1 MGTRSSGG
9 TAGARNFPKSA
20 VAVNRERGKEHD
32 ADMANILNHGLCLSR
47 APQGATEAVLPLIG
61 NVDIGPAGRG
71 LRQLLESVRGESFV
85 LVVKDDVWWPL
96 GNAVDGM
103 HVNAS
108 FMLAVLQF
116 HSGAYLGDA
125 PELPA
130 GATPGPWWIETA
142 NGNGEAA
149 IAEPPVAIVAMSPV
163 GKETLA
169 YVHGRVLAELI
180 VDTANRFAP
189 TDPCF

>member
-1 MGTRSSGG
+1 
-9 TAGARNFPKSA
+9 
-20 VAVNRERGKEHD
+20 
-32 ADMANILNHGLCLSR
+32 MANTLNHGLCLSR
-47 APQGATEAVLPLIG
+47 AAQGATEAILPLIG

-71 LRQLLESVRGESFV
+71 LRQLLESTGGESFV

-96 GNAVDGM
+96 GRAVDGM
-103 HVNAS
+103 HDNAS

-116 HSGAYLGDA
+116 HSAFCIGDA

-130 GATPGPWWIETA
+130 GATPGPWWIE
-142 NGNGEAA
+142 NGDGNGEAA
-149 IAEPPVAIVAMSPV
+149 IPEPHVAIVAMSPV

-169 YVHGRVLAELI
+169 YVHGRVLADLI